1 MSAVKSDG
9 PGRQVSV
16 VLGLAILV
24 APFLFAWFTL
34 RPGYSYWARRFSVGY
49 AILSTFLI
57 MGMIAILISM
67 RGHMAQGQA
76 AFEDFRVERE
86 MESDAAKR
94 TSLDPNGPDGSL
106 RHEQS
111 ERISRP

>member
-1 MSAVKSDG
+1 MSGVETRGA
-9 PGRQVSV
+9 GRQVSV

-24 APFLFAWFTL
+24 APLFFAWFTL

-57 MGMIAILISM
+57 VGMIAILMSM
-67 RGHMAQGQA
+67 RGHMAEGQA
-76 AFEDFRVERE
+76 AFDEFRVERE
-86 MESDAAKR
+86 LENDAAKR
-94 TSLDPNGPDGSL
+94 ASRDPNGPDGSL
-106 RHEQS
+106 RREQS